1 MLIFLIQKSKCNI
14 AEPIEMNNLE
24 SKIKNRLAEQGMTIQ
39 RLATV
44 AGISEPTLHAIFNR
58 GDAKLSQLEKIA
70 EALSSTLNFLLSEDN
85 KASTVQT
92 GDFNQAGSGNSQKVK
107 VDKGKPQQD
116 LAAALAAC
124 QRELALANALVAAK
138 DETITLLRAS
148 FTRPN

>member
-1 MLIFLIQKSKCNI
+1 MILGERL
-14 AEPIEMNNLE
+14 
-24 SKIKNRLAEQGMTIQ
+24 RLAFKN
-39 RLATV
+39 
-44 AGISEPTLHAIFNR
+44 AGIPM
-58 GDAKLSQLEKIA
+58 AKVADHIGISQQSLYSMLKKDSFELDYLRKAAEVLGVPVSILLDEEKLTDKGI
-70 EALSSTLNFLLSEDN
+70 N
-85 KASTVQT
+85 QT
-92 GDFNQAGSGNSQKVK
+92 GDFNQAGNGNTQKVK